1 MDFQHFQWGD
11 QTARHQ
17 RRVITDQKA
26 LEIILPHLRETPWI
40 AIDTEADSLH
50 AYPEKL
56 CLLQISTAEEE
67 LVVDPLAGL
76 DLEPLMG
83 TLRGRELLF
92 HAADYDLRLLRKW
105 HGFSPASVFDTMIA
119 ARLLG
124 YPRFG
129 LADLVERHLGL
140 KLEKGPQKMDWAQ
153 RPLTPRMLEY
163 ARNDTRHL
171 KQLADQIRD
180 ELVEK
185 GRLAWHEESC
195 ARLVRDIAGMDA
207 SPDPD
212 AWRMRGSDRFDP
224 RSLMTMKYLWEWRER
239 EALAANR
246 PPFFILNHDLLLDL
260 ATDRRPIPEVATC
273 LPPRMNS
280 RRRSGVMKAIEEAR
294 LAPLSEC
301 PTRRRREFQHPTI
314 GEQRRFL
321 ELREH
326 RDKVAA
332 ELEMD
337 PTLIA
342 SRATLMDLATRP
354 EETAAGLM
362 GWQLSLMGLQPAR

>member
-1 MDFQHFQWGD
+1 M
-11 QTARHQ
+11 
-17 RRVITDQKA
+17 ITDQKA
-26 LEIILPHLRETPWI
+26 LETILPHLRETPWI

-56 CLLQISTAEEE
+56 CLLQISTEGEE

-76 DLEPLMG
+76 DLGPLMQ
-83 TLRGRELLF
+83 TLRDRELLF

-105 HGFSPASVFDTMIA
+105 HGFSPSSVFDTMIA

-140 KLEKGPQKMDWAQ
+140 KLEKGPQKMNWAQ
-153 RPLTPRMLEY
+153 RPLTDRMLEY

-171 KQLADQIRD
+171 RQLADRIRE

-195 ARLVRDIAGMDA
+195 ARLVREIAAHDS

-224 RSLMTMKYLWEWRER
+224 RSLITMKYLWEWRER

-246 PPFFILNHDLLLDL
+246 PPFFILNHDTLLDL
-260 ATDRRPIPEVATC
+260 AVDRRPLGEVSSA
-273 LPPRMNS
+273 LPPRMNN
-280 RRRSGVMKAIEEAR
+280 RRRNGVMKAIEDAR
-294 LAPLSEC
+294 NVPLSEC
-301 PTRRRREFQHPTI
+301 PTRRRREFQHPSI

-326 RDKVAA
+326 RDRVAA
-332 ELEMD
+332 ALAID

-354 EETAAGLM
+354 EAASELM
-362 GWQLSLMGLQPAR
+362 TWQLNLMELQPTT